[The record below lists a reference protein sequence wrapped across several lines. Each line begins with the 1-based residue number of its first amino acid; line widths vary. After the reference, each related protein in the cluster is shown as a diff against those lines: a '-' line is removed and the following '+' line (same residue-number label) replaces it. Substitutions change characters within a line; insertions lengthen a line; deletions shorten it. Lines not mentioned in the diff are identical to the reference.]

1 MILLWNVWSILNES
15 KLQNFLQIIDDL
27 KVGVA
32 CVCETWF
39 DSRKGVFS
47 RMIKENG
54 YKLIHGFREKKKGGG
69 VAILYREN
77 LNVKEGEESTTQY
90 LSLEYVYIIITLP
103 SKRRLILMCV
113 YRKQEI
119 PFSCFLE
126 ELENLIDRISLKCE
140 AVMIIGDFNVWVDE
154 EDDPN
159 SKQLLTL
166 MSSYGLTQQ
175 VLEPTHRGGHTLD
188 QIYVNKFQV
197 NVRHEVLSE
206 TMGMTTDHLPLLIE
220 IPSIYK
226 QKRTLIK
233 EYRKINKVNVDMFKQ
248 DLKQAYIHFGNR
260 GVENFGTLSTQ
271 YHELSKAVL
280 DQHAPI
286 LKKKFVAGVPDWI
299 DDEYKRSRKLRRKYE
314 RKWKKDKTEEN
325 MKNYID
331 QKKLC
336 GELALSKQTTHYSKI
351 IRDAGTCQKS
361 LFRIADEL
369 LDKNKQ
375 KVLPYY
381 SDPAQLADEFNAYF
395 VDKVTK
401 IRKSIPPATGDT
413 SYYKRPFIGDK
424 LLQFRELTEEE
435 VKKLIQ
441 THGIKTSMEDPIPS
455 KLMQSSLDEM
465 IPVLTQ
471 LVNQSLKEGS
481 MMGVKE
487 SILNPLLKKSG
498 LDADNKKNF
507 RPVNNLLFLSKLVER
522 AVSNQL
528 NDHMTKNNLH
538 EESQFAYK
546 THHNTENMM
555 LGIVDEVL
563 RGFDENQAT
572 VIIFL
577 DLSAAFDTIDVDKFL
592 EIMQEEIGID
602 GKALQWFKS
611 FLEERTQR
619 VKIEN
624 EYSESLQVPCGTP
637 QGSILGPRIFNINVR
652 SQPKAFK
659 QCKFSS
665 SSFAD
670 DSNGRKRFALRFQ
683 FENLKNE
690 IVNCLHHI
698 IEWSNA
704 HYMKI
709 NPDKTEI
716 LLLRP
721 DSLNNEVIIR
731 GVIFEEQCIRFSTVV
746 KNVGVWLD
754 MNLNMDK
761 HINQIVSHGFKI
773 LKDIGRIKK
782 CLERS
787 HIERLVHA
795 VISSRL
801 DYCNS
806 LFMNV
811 SKDNLFKLQ
820 KMQNAA
826 AKLVLGR
833 RKRESATLAL
843 RELHWLNVDSRII
856 FKVLLMVFKML
867 RGYCPNYGLVYKRFN
882 GRFDDFLMLDTPN
895 FKSVYGK
902 RVFAYHASRL
912 WNALP
917 VAVRSEENVEKFKT
931 MIKTILFGGKE
942 EFKKKAFMY
951 KQ

>member
-1 MILLWNVWSILNES
+1 MLDSSPVNTIILLWNVWSILNES

-47 RMIKENG
+47 RMIKEKG

-119 PFSCFLE
+119 PFSCFFE

-140 AVMIIGDFNVWVDE
+140 AVMIVGDFNVWVE
-154 EDDPN
+154 EEEDPN
-159 SKQLLTL
+159 SKQLLKL

-175 VLEPTHRGGHTLD
+175 ILEPTHRGGHTLD
-188 QIYVNKFQV
+188 QVYVNKFQV

-206 TMGMTTDHLPLLIE
+206 TMGLTTDHLPLLIE

-233 EYRKINKVNVDMFKQ
+233 EYRKINEVNVEMFKQ

-280 DQHAPI
+280 DQHAPV
-286 LKKKFVAGVPDWI
+286 LKKKVTAGIPAWI

-336 GELALSKQTTHYSKI
+336 GELALSKQTMHYSKI
-351 IRDAGTCQKS
+351 VREAGNCQKS

-375 KVLPYY
+375 HVLPAY
-381 SDPAQLADEFNAYF
+381 SNPTELADEFNAYF
-395 VDKVTK
+395 VDKVKK

-413 SYYKRPFIGDK
+413 TYYKRPFVGEK

-435 VKKLIQ
+435 VKELIQ
-441 THGIKTSMEDPIPS
+441 THGIKTSMEDPIPA
-455 KLMQSSLDEM
+455 KLMRLSLDET

-481 MMGVKE
+481 MTGVKE

-507 RPVNNLLFLSKLVER
+507 RPVNNLLYLSKLIER
-522 AVSNQL
+522 AVGNQL

-592 EIMQEEIGID
+592 EIMQEEIGVDDI
-602 GKALQWFKS
+602 ALQWFKS
-611 FLEERTQR
+611 FLDQRTQR

-624 EYSESLQVPCGTP
+624 EYSDSLQVPCGAP

-652 SQPKAFK
+652 SQPKVFK
-659 QCKFSS
+659 QCKFTS

-670 DSNGRKRFALRFQ
+670 DSNGRKRFALTFQ
-683 FENLKNE
+683 FDNLKND
-690 IVNCLHHI
+690 IVNCLQHI
-698 IEWSNA
+698 I
-704 HYMKI
+704 
-709 NPDKTEI
+709 
-716 LLLRP
+716 LL
-721 DSLNNEVIIR
+721 I
-731 GVIFEEQCIRFSTVV
+731 GVMHT
-746 KNVGVWLD
+746 
-754 MNLNMDK
+754 
-761 HINQIVSHGFKI
+761 
-773 LKDIGRIKK
+773 
-782 CLERS
+782 
-787 HIERLVHA
+787 
-795 VISSRL
+795 
-801 DYCNS
+801 
-806 LFMNV
+806 
-811 SKDNLFKLQ
+811 
-820 KMQNAA
+820 
-826 AKLVLGR
+826 
-833 RKRESATLAL
+833 T
-843 RELHWLNVDSRII
+843 
-856 FKVLLMVFKML
+856 
-867 RGYCPNYGLVYKRFN
+867 
-882 GRFDDFLMLDTPN
+882 
-895 FKSVYGK
+895 
-902 RVFAYHASRL
+902 
-912 WNALP
+912 
-917 VAVRSEENVEKFKT
+917 
-931 MIKTILFGGKE
+931 
-942 EFKKKAFMY
+942 
-951 KQ
+951 

>member
-27 KVGVA
+27 KVNIA

-47 RMIKENG
+47 RMIKQNG

-77 LNVKEGEESTTQY
+77 LNVKDGEESTTQY

-119 PFSCFLE
+119 PFTCFHE
-126 ELENLIDRISLKCE
+126 ELGNLIDRISLKCE
-140 AVMIIGDFNVWVDE
+140 AIMIVGDFNVWVDE
-154 EDDPN
+154 EEDTN
-159 SKQLLTL
+159 AKQLLTL
-166 MSSYGLTQQ
+166 MNSFGLNQQ
-175 VLEPTHRGGHTLD
+175 VHEATHRGGHTLD
-188 QIYVNKFQV
+188 QIYVNEFQV

-206 TMGMTTDHLPLLIE
+206 TMGLTTDHLPLMIE

-226 QKRTLIK
+226 QQRTVIK
-233 EYRKINKVNVDMFKQ
+233 KFRKVNEVNVEAFKQ
-248 DLKQAYIHFGNR
+248 DLTQTYLQFGNR

-286 LKKKFVAGVPDWI
+286 VEKKVTAGIPAWI

-336 GELALSKQTTHYSKI
+336 GELALSKQTMHYSKI
-351 IRDAGTCQKS
+351 VREAGNCQKS

-375 KVLPYY
+375 HVLPAY
-381 SDPAQLADEFNAYF
+381 SNPTELADEFNAYF
-395 VDKVTK
+395 VDKVKK

-413 SYYKRPFIGDK
+413 TYYKRPFVGEK

-435 VKKLIQ
+435 VKELIQ
-441 THGIKTSMEDPIPS
+441 THGIKTSMEDPIPA
-455 KLMQSSLDEM
+455 KLMRLSLDET

-481 MMGVKE
+481 MTGVKE

-507 RPVNNLLFLSKLVER
+507 RPVNNLLYLSKLIER
-522 AVSNQL
+522 AVGNQL

-592 EIMQEEIGID
+592 EIMQEEIGVDDI
-602 GKALQWFKS
+602 ALQWFKS
-611 FLEERTQR
+611 FLDQRTQR

-624 EYSESLQVPCGTP
+624 EYSDSLQVPCGAP

-652 SQPKAFK
+652 SQPKVFK

-670 DSNGRKRFALRFQ
+670 DSNGRKRFALTFQ
-683 FENLKNE
+683 FDNLKND
-690 IVNCLHHI
+690 IVNCLQHI
-698 IEWSNA
+698 I
-704 HYMKI
+704 
-709 NPDKTEI
+709 
-716 LLLRP
+716 LL
-721 DSLNNEVIIR
+721 I
-731 GVIFEEQCIRFSTVV
+731 GVMHT
-746 KNVGVWLD
+746 
-754 MNLNMDK
+754 
-761 HINQIVSHGFKI
+761 
-773 LKDIGRIKK
+773 
-782 CLERS
+782 
-787 HIERLVHA
+787 
-795 VISSRL
+795 
-801 DYCNS
+801 
-806 LFMNV
+806 
-811 SKDNLFKLQ
+811 
-820 KMQNAA
+820 
-826 AKLVLGR
+826 
-833 RKRESATLAL
+833 T
-843 RELHWLNVDSRII
+843 
-856 FKVLLMVFKML
+856 
-867 RGYCPNYGLVYKRFN
+867 
-882 GRFDDFLMLDTPN
+882 
-895 FKSVYGK
+895 
-902 RVFAYHASRL
+902 
-912 WNALP
+912 
-917 VAVRSEENVEKFKT
+917 
-931 MIKTILFGGKE
+931 
-942 EFKKKAFMY
+942 
-951 KQ
+951 